1 MINYNDR
8 AKMMSIAKRS
18 IDAKDK
24 LKENEKVYVLL
35 SLLKTLI
42 KYKANQI

>member
-1 MINYNDR
+1 MINYNER

-18 IDAKDK
+18 INSKYK
-24 LKENEKVYVLL
+24 LKDNEKVYVLL
-35 SLLKTLI
+35 SLLKSLI